1 MLTKQFWI
9 GNYGV
14 LARCL
19 RTFAQTAIAM
29 IGVSSFSVWSVDWQN
44 VLGVSLGAAVL
55 SILMSLDRIGEA
67 DADKAVL
74 APVVTSMVC
83 GDAPQRH

>member
-9 GNYGV
+9 GDYGV

-44 VLGVSLGAAVL
+44 LIGVSLGAAFL
-55 SILMSLDRIGEA
+55 SLLMSLDRSTEA
-67 DADKAVL
+67 AKS
-74 APVVTSMVC
+74 APVAPFVTPMC
-83 GDAPQRH
+83 GDVRQRN

>member
-1 MLTKQFWI
+1 MFGKQFWL
-9 GNYGV
+9 GDYGV

-44 VLGVSLGAAVL
+44 VVGVSLGAGLL
-55 SILMSLDRIGEA
+55 SILMSLDRSTEA
-67 DADKAVL
+67 AKPAPV
-74 APVVTSMVC
+74 PVVTAMC
-83 GDAPQRH
+83 GEEPKRFNR

>member
-1 MLTKQFWI
+1 MLNKQFWI

-19 RTFAQTAIAM
+19 RTFAQTAISM

-44 VLGVSLGAAVL
+44 VVGVSLGAALL
-55 SILMSLDRIGEA
+55 SILMSMDRIGEA
-67 DADKAVL
+67 DKADP
-74 APVVTSMVC
+74 APVVTSMC
-83 GDAPQRH
+83 GDVRQRN

>member
-1 MLTKQFWI
+1 MLSKQFWI
-9 GNYGV
+9 GEYGV

-44 VLGVSLGAAVL
+44 VIGVSLGAAVL
-55 SILMSLDRIGEA
+55 SVLMSLDRSAEVA
-67 DADKAVL
+67 KS
-74 APVVTSMVC
+74 APAPFVTAC
-83 GDAPQRH
+83 GDARQRH